1 MLNETTEANQNFS
14 LKNRKKKSKYA
25 RHPFSQQEIRTTK
38 QIKSNLTRKKKC
50 CMCGGRYAPE
60 LCPFQWDEII
70 TDHESKRQEFFF
82 SKKSDHHGHVHV
94 ARSTYTHP
102 RQSISTA
109 QKNPKAV
116 PSYRAWN
123 NTGRKKKITSSPT
136 NEGLNTSIA
145 ITKRDDLQTTKTHP
159 HPTCLGWIPPK
170 KNVSTQV
177 SDILKLRSWSVIQY
191 RPKPKIN
198 ISSLG
203 GGMCTSIGN
212 AQRVSLA

>member
-123 NTGRKKKITSSPT
+123 NTGRKKKDNFFSYERRTQYEHRHNQERRFTNYQNTPTPDVSRMNSP
-136 NEGLNTSIA
+136 
-145 ITKRDDLQTTKTHP
+145 Q
-159 HPTCLGWIPPK
+159 K
-170 KNVSTQV
+170 KMCRH
-177 SDILKLRSWSVIQY
+177 RSQIF
-191 RPKPKIN
+191 
-198 ISSLG
+198 
-203 GGMCTSIGN
+203 
-212 AQRVSLA
+212 